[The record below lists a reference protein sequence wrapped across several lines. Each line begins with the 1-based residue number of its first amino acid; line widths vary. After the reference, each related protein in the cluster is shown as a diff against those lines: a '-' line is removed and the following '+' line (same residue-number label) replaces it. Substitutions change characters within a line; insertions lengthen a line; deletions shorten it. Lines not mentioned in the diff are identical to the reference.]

1 MGQSYLVTFWSLSGS
16 QKIIGVFD
24 TLLNACYHKLIIG
37 TDQKRSSGADGAH
50 LEVAVRPKSFVYT
63 SSFQEKYNLFLTHTI
78 Y

>member
-24 TLLNACYHKLIIG
+24 TLINACYHKLKIS
-37 TDQKRSSGADGAH
+37 TDQNHSYEADGAH
-50 LEVAVRPKSFVYT
+50 LEVVVRPKSFVYT